1 MSSPTVLPFVRDAS
15 DNLAYTIVYSGDE
28 VDYIEV
34 AAEGVTYRRTFTYTA
49 GKVTAVTAW
58 VRQ

>member
-1 MSSPTVLPFVRDAS
+1 MSAPTVLPFLGRS
-15 DNLAYTIVYSGDE
+15 GDNLAYTIVYDGDE

-34 AAEGVTYRRTFTYTA
+34 VALGLTYRRTFTYTA

-58 VRQ
+58 AEQ